1 MRNELLRDVIAGTAG
16 VLVVLAVIG
25 LPKDNAPAQQSVQ
38 GQVRLMPYYSHKA
51 QQNPIPR
58 IPRPPAPVRPAP

>member
-25 LPKDNAPAQQSVQ
+25 LPKDNAPAPQQVQ
-38 GQVRLMPYYSHKA
+38 GQVRLLPYYSHKT
-51 QQNPIPR
+51 QQNPMPR
-58 IPRPPAPVRPAP
+58 IPHPPVPVRPAP